1 MRLLLA
7 EDEMEMA
14 SVLIL
19 ALRNHDLIV
28 DHVATLASAQEAIRL
43 TIYDALLLDRHLPD
57 GDGLALV
64 TWMRR
69 NGKAVPAI
77 MLTAQGD
84 LGDRVEGL
92 DAGADD
98 YLAKPFAIEELMA
111 RLRAVLRRPGVIETQ
126 KLRLGVLQLDL
137 LNREAVVHERRLEL
151 PRRELLVLEALM
163 RRAGRTVE
171 RRTLQ
176 EEVYGM
182 DDEIQSNALDAH
194 VSRLRRK
201 LDDVAAGVE
210 IHTIRGIGYLMRQR
224 TS

>member
-1 MRLLLA
+1 
-7 EDEMEMA
+7 
-14 SVLIL
+14 
-19 ALRNHDLIV
+19 
-28 DHVATLASAQEAIRL
+28 
-43 TIYDALLLDRHLPD
+43 
-57 GDGLALV
+57 
-64 TWMRR
+64 
-69 NGKAVPAI
+69 
-77 MLTAQGD
+77 
-84 LGDRVEGL
+84 
-92 DAGADD
+92 
-98 YLAKPFAIEELMA
+98 
-111 RLRAVLRRPGVIETQ
+111 VLRRPGVIETQ

-171 RRTLQ
+171 RGTLQ

-210 IHTIRGIGYLMRQR
+210 IHTIRGIGYLMRRR

>member
-69 NGKAVPAI
+69 GGKAVPAI

-171 RRTLQ
+171 RGTLQ

-210 IHTIRGIGYLMRQR
+210 IHTIRGIGYLMRRR

>member
-28 DHVATLASAQEAIRL
+28 DHVATLAAAQEAIRL

-69 NGKAVPAI
+69 GGKAVPAI

-171 RRTLQ
+171 RGTLQ

-210 IHTIRGIGYLMRQR
+210 IHTIRGIGYLMRRR

>member
-69 NGKAVPAI
+69 SGKAVPAI

-171 RRTLQ
+171 RGTLQ

-201 LDDVAAGVE
+201 LDEVAAGVE
-210 IHTIRGIGYLMRQR
+210 IHTIRGIGYLMRRR

>member
-69 NGKAVPAI
+69 SGKAVPAI

>member
-28 DHVATLASAQEAIRL
+28 DHVATLAAAQEAIRL

-69 NGKAVPAI
+69 SGKAVPAI

-171 RRTLQ
+171 RGTLQ

-210 IHTIRGIGYLMRQR
+210 IHTIRGIGYLMRRR